1 MSQRTSS
8 ERAFPR
14 HVAIIM
20 DGNGRWATARSL
32 PRAAGHRQ
40 GAQAVRRTITAAC
53 ELGVSTLTL
62 YAFSSD
68 NWKRPRAE
76 VTALMM
82 LFRRYLV
89 QEIEECRREG
99 VRLSVIGRRDRLP
112 ADLIPL
118 IESAEST
125 TMAGNRL
132 HLRLAVDYSS
142 RDAILAAAAHA
153 RTREEMT
160 AALGPDVDLLIRTAG
175 EQRLSDYLLWEC
187 AYAEFCFTDQLWP
200 DFNRGSLEAAIAD
213 FQNRERRFGAVPS
226 PKPAA

>member
-1 MSQRTSS
+1 
-8 ERAFPR
+8 
-14 HVAIIM
+14 M

-40 GAQAVRRTITAAC
+40 GAQAVRRAVTAAC
-53 ELGVSTLTL
+53 QLGVSTLTL

-68 NWKRPRAE
+68 NWKRPRPE
-76 VTALMM
+76 VSALML
-82 LFRRYLV
+82 LFRRYLI

-118 IESAEST
+118 IESAEQST
-125 TMAGNRL
+125 SSGNRL

-142 RDAILAAAAHA
+142 RDAILAAAQKA
-153 RTREEMT
+153 RTREEMS
-160 AALGPDVDLLIRTAG
+160 AFLGPDVDLLIRTAG

-187 AYAEFCFTDQLWP
+187 AYAEFHFTPQLWP
-200 DFNRGSLEAAIAD
+200 DFNQASLEAAIAD
-213 FQNRERRFGAVPS
+213 FRNRVRRFGAVVQ

>member
-1 MSQRTSS
+1 MSQRTSNQI
-8 ERAFPR
+8 AIPA

-40 GAQAVRRTITAAC
+40 GAQAVRRTVTAAC
-53 ELGVSTLTL
+53 RLGVSTLTL

-68 NWKRPRAE
+68 NWKRPGAE
-76 VTALMM
+76 VSALMM

-89 QEIEECRREG
+89 QEIEQCRREG
-99 VRLSVIGRRDRLP
+99 IRLSVIGRRDRLP

-118 IESAEST
+118 IESAEQST
-125 TMAGNRL
+125 SAGNRL

-142 RDAILAAAAHA
+142 RDAILAAAEKA
-153 RTREEMT
+153 RTREEMG
-160 AALGPDVDLLIRTAG
+160 ALLGPDVDLLIRTAG

-187 AYAEFCFTDQLWP
+187 AYAEFHFTGQLWP
-200 DFNRGSLEAAIAD
+200 DFNQASLEAAIGD
-213 FQNRERRFGAVPS
+213 FQNRVRRFGAVIH

>member
-1 MSQRTSS
+1 MPQRTHQQQDP
-8 ERAFPR
+8 PR
-14 HVAIIM
+14 HIAIIM

-40 GAQAVRRTITAAC
+40 GAQAVRRAVTAAC
-53 ELGVSTLTL
+53 QLGVSTLTL

-68 NWKRPRAE
+68 NWKRPRPE
-76 VTALMM
+76 VSALML
-82 LFRRYLV
+82 LFRRYLI

-118 IESAEST
+118 IESAEQST
-125 TMAGNRL
+125 SPGNRL

-142 RDAILAAAAHA
+142 RDAILAAAQKA
-153 RTREEMT
+153 RTREEMS
-160 AALGPDVDLLIRTAG
+160 ALLGPDVDLLIRTAG

-187 AYAEFCFTDQLWP
+187 AYAEFHFTPQLWP
-200 DFNRGSLEAAIAD
+200 DFNQASLEAAIAD
-213 FQNRERRFGAVPS
+213 FHHRVRRFGAVIQ

>member
-1 MSQRTSS
+1 MSQRTSLK
-8 ERAFPR
+8 RAVPR

-40 GAQAVRRTITAAC
+40 GAQAVRRTVTAAC

-76 VTALMM
+76 VSALMM

-142 RDAILAAAAHA
+142 RDAILAAAMRA

-187 AYAEFCFTDQLWP
+187 AYAEFHFTDQLWP
-200 DFNRGSLEAAIAD
+200 DFNRGSLEAAIGD
-213 FQNRERRFGAVPS
+213 YQNRERKFGAVP
-226 PKPAA
+226 AA